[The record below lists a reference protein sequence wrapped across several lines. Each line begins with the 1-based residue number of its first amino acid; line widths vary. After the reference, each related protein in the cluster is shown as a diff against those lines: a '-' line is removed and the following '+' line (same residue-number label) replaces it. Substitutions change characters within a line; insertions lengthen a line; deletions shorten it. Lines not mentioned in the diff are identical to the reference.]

1 MRRIKPP
8 SPAMV
13 VAMVALFIA
22 LGGAGYAAVSIP
34 RNSVGT
40 SQLRNFAVTPVKIQ
54 NNAIKTNKL
63 RNNAVTTTKLANGV
77 VSTPKLADG
86 AVSTPKLADGAVS
99 TPKLGDG
106 AVTTSKLGDGAVTT
120 PKLGDGT
127 VNSAKIA
134 DGSVVPADVAAGF
147 QIPGMIFAHARVQ
160 ADGTLEPNQFRNI
173 AQANIE
179 HVAASGIYCFGGL
192 SPAPTSALV
201 SFDNAQVALADLDRV
216 VSVAVFRGNAL
227 ADCGPGFQ
235 QARVK
240 INDTA
245 VAPTL
250 VDGRFYIW
258 FM

>member
-1 MRRIKPP
+1 MRRIKTP

-40 SQLRNFAVTPVKIQ
+40 NQLRNFAVTPVKIQ

-63 RNNAVTTTKLANGV
+63 RDNAVTT
-77 VSTPKLADG
+77 PKIAPN
-86 AVSTPKLADGAVS
+86 AVTSLKI
-99 TPKLGDG
+99 GDG
-106 AVTTSKLGDGAVTT
+106 AVTTAKIGDGGVTTAKIGDGAV
-120 PKLGDGT
+120 
-127 VNSAKIA
+127 NSAKVL
-134 DGSVVPADVAAGF
+134 DGSLVPADVVAGF
-147 QIPGMIFAHARVQ
+147 QIPGMIVAHARIQ

-192 SPAPTSALV
+192 ATAPTSAMV
-201 SFDNAQVALADLDRV
+201 SFDNAQVADADLDRV

-240 INDTA
+240 ISDTA
-245 VAPTL
+245 AAPAL
-250 VDGRFYIW
+250 LDGRFYIW
-258 FM
+258 LM